1 MKDIKLGMVL
11 CALAILLPMTL
22 WAQTQPKFD
31 LKAKVVTGDGEP
43 VEGAVI
49 TSVED
54 EEEVVSDSAGFFS
67 INVTPNST
75 LSVSAD
81 NYSTK
86 IEEAKPGLQEIS
98 LVPDSRGDVVQVAY
112 RAVNEKNLPAGV
124 SYVDVPELLEKNYF
138 TDPFDDMEAFVPGLS
153 NNIWG
158 MDDVLIL
165 VDGVPRDRASITTLE
180 IDHISYLKGIS
191 AVALYGS
198 RAAKGV
204 ILITTKRGVAGKQ
217 TINVRANA
225 GIYLPKSYPKYLGSA
240 EYMTLYNEARV
251 NDGLDPLYSEEAIY
265 NHAAGINS
273 SRYSNVDY
281 YSLEYLKESYNH
293 YDASMEITGGNDRA
307 RYYTNVGF
315 VTEGSLLDFGEAE
328 NNSTQRYNIRGNVD
342 MKLNDFIS
350 AKVDAAAIFYNNRSA
365 NGDFWGGAAT
375 LRPNR
380 YAPLIPIS
388 MLEESDIASG
398 VLVENSQNIIDGK
411 YLLGGTQLDQTNP
424 IADIYAGG
432 KNTSARRQFQFNAG
446 VDADLERVLKGLS
459 FSSMFG
465 IDYHTTYTQA
475 FNPEY
480 ATYQASWTNYAGEDM
495 IGSLTKYGQDAN
507 DGKQNISNSR
517 FRQTLS
523 YSGQFNYQTK
533 VNNVHHISAMLV
545 GGIFQQSTSSV
556 YRRVGNANLGLYL
569 GYNFK
574 DKYYVDFNGALI
586 HSAKLPENNRQAF
599 SPTLSLGWRLSEEGF
614 LASSSVVDNL
624 KLSVSA
630 GILHTDMDIPDFLLY
645 DIHYA
650 PDGAYYG
657 WNDGSGLPSTE
668 SRWAA
673 NQDLTFA
680 KREEISLGLD
690 AALFDNLI
698 TLTGSAY
705 ISNMTGMVGQ
715 LDNLYPN
722 YFSTGWP
729 SSSFA
734 PYINFNNDQRAGF
747 DFNLN
752 LNKRLGMV
760 DWTLGVT
767 GTYYTT
773 KALKR
778 AEIAE
783 DDYQLREG
791 KALDGIWGLESDG
804 FFDSQEEIDN
814 SPYQAFGKVFPGD
827 LKYVDQNDDG
837 LINDQDQVFLGKGG
851 WYGAPLTLGVHLTA
865 KWRNF
870 TFFAL
875 GVARSGAEA
884 MKSDIVLNEGEDN
897 ESSVSYFWIN
907 GEDKYSEVVRERW
920 TEATKETAT
929 FPRLTTQSGK
939 NNFRNSDFWI
949 YNTDRFD
956 LARVQISYT
965 FPENIIGGKFVRDL
979 GIYVSGSNLLT
990 IAPNREIL
998 ELNIGRSPQMR
1009 MFNLGLKAQF

>member
-1 MKDIKLGMVL
+1 MKHIKIGMVL
-11 CALAILLPMTL
+11 CALVAFLPAGL
-22 WAQTQPKFD
+22 WAQTPSKFN
-31 LKAKVVTGDGEP
+31 LNAVILAQDGEAID
-43 VEGAVI
+43 GAVI

-54 EEEVVSDSAGFFS
+54 EEEVVSDDSGYFT
-67 INVTPNST
+67 INVTPNSR
-75 LSVSAD
+75 LSISAEG
-81 NYSTK
+81 YATK
-86 IEEAKPGLQEIS
+86 IEIANPGLQEIS
-98 LVPDSRGDVVQVAY
+98 LVPASDEETVHLAY
-112 RAVNEKNLPAGV
+112 RTVDESDLPGGV
-124 SYVDVPELLEKNYF
+124 SYVNIPELLEKNYF
-138 TDPFDDMEAFVPGLS
+138 TYPFDNMEAFVPGLG
-153 NNIWG
+153 NNLWG
-158 MDDVLIL
+158 MDDMLIL
-165 VDGVPRDRASITTLE
+165 VDGVPRDLASIMTME
-180 IDHISYLKGIS
+180 IEQISFLKGIS

-198 RAAKGV
+198 QAAKGV
-204 ILITTKRGVAGKQ
+204 VLVTTKRGVAGEQ

-225 GIYLPKSYPKYLGSA
+225 GISTPKSYPKYLGSA
-240 EYMTLYNEARV
+240 EYMTLYNEARA
-251 NDGLDPLYSEEAIY
+251 NDGLEPLYSQEAIY
-265 NHAAGINS
+265 YHSVGDNPY
-273 SRYSNVDY
+273 RYPDVDY
-281 YSLEYLKESYNH
+281 YAPEYLKESYNY
-293 YDASMEITGGNDRA
+293 YDATMEITGGNDRA

-315 VTEGSLLDFGEAE
+315 VSEGSLLNFGEAE
-328 NNSTQRYNIRGNVD
+328 GSSTERYNIRGNVD
-342 MKLNDFIS
+342 MKLNSFIN

-424 IADIYAGG
+424 IADTYAGG
-432 KNTSARRQFQFNAG
+432 SNTSARRQFQFNAG
-446 VDADLERVLKGLS
+446 VDFDLKSLLNGLS

-475 FNPEY
+475 FNPQY
-480 ATYQASWTNYAGEDM
+480 ATYQASWTNYAGPDM
-495 IGSLTKYGQDAN
+495 IGGLTKYGQDAN

-517 FRQTLS
+517 FRQTIS
-523 YSGQFNYQTK
+523 YSGQFNYHTK
-533 VNNVHHISAMLV
+533 VNNVHNVSAMLI

-556 YRRVGNANLGLYL
+556 YRREGNANLGLYL

-574 DKYYVDFNGALI
+574 DKYYADFSGAFI
-586 HSAKLPENNRQAF
+586 HSAKLPADNRQAF

-614 LASSSVVDNL
+614 LASSTVVDNL

-630 GILHTDMDIPDFLLY
+630 GILHTDLDIPDYLLY
-645 DIHYA
+645 DILYT

-668 SRWAA
+668 SRRSA
-673 NQDLTFA
+673 NPDLTFA

-690 AALFDNLI
+690 ATLFDNLI
-698 TLTGSAY
+698 SLTGNVFM
-705 ISNMTGMVGQ
+705 SNMTGMVGQ
-715 LDNLYPN
+715 LDNLYPS

-734 PYINFNNDQRAGF
+734 PFINYNNDQRKGF

-752 LNKRLGMV
+752 VNKRLGMV
-760 DWTLGVT
+760 DWTLGLT

-778 AEIAE
+778 AEIVE
-783 DDYQLREG
+783 DEYQLREG
-791 KALDGIWGLESDG
+791 KALDGIWGLKSDG

-814 SPYQAFGKVFPGD
+814 SPYQAFGRVFPGD
-827 LKYVDQNDDG
+827 IKYVDQNADG
-837 LINDQDQVFLGKGG
+837 LINDQDQIYLGKDGR
-851 WYGAPLTLGVHLTA
+851 YGAPLTLGVHLTA

-875 GVARSGAEA
+875 GLARTGAEA
-884 MKSDIVLNEGEDN
+884 MKSDIIFNQGADN
-897 ESSVSYFWIN
+897 EYAVSYFWVN
-907 GEDKYSEVVRERW
+907 GEDKYSEVVRGRW

-929 FPRLTTQSGK
+929 FPRLTTQSGE
-939 NNFRNSDFWI
+939 NNFRNSDFWM
-949 YNTDRFD
+949 YSTDRFD

-965 FPENIIGGKFVRDL
+965 FPESIVGGGFVRDL
-979 GIYVSGSNLLT
+979 GVYVSGSNLLT

-998 ELNIGRSPQMR
+998 ELNIGRAPQVR
-1009 MFNLGLKAQF
+1009 MFNLGVKAEF